1 MREVSTAPQ
10 SHRDGL
16 GIVPTN
22 FMTHGPR
29 TVPRVDYDRIFVLD
43 EDMKL
48 LGEYALRDDCPL
60 EYDDLRRAI
69 PASGMRHLLSFYQG
83 EYVFT
88 PFRVGGLWFVVLSRG
103 VPRIEDRGSI
113 GTLLAAMR
121 VHLPPSLSPTL
132 ASREA
137 ALRDRE
143 RELDGREA
151 LLSRKEQR
159 VVRLEEELAGATM
172 HMKELEAEVGARES
186 RLSALRDYA
195 LQMQRTIEP
204 ADSNPDATANGEAS
218 PPPDRVPV
226 PRPPVARPS
235 HDR

>member
-1 MREVSTAPQ
+1 VSTAPQ
-10 SHRDGL
+10 IHRDGL
-16 GIVPTN
+16 GVVPTN
-22 FMTHGPR
+22 FTTHGPR
-29 TVPRVDYDRIFVLD
+29 TVPRVDYDRIFVLS
-43 EDMKL
+43 EDTKL

-60 EYDDLRRAI
+60 EYDDLRRSM
-69 PASGMRHLLSFYQG
+69 PVSGMRHLRSFYQG

-121 VHLPPSLSPTL
+121 VHLPPSLSTTL
-132 ASREA
+132 ASQEA

-143 RELDGREA
+143 RELEAREA

-159 VVRLEEELAGATM
+159 VVHLEEELAAATK
-172 HMKELEAEVGARES
+172 HIEELEAEVGARGN

-195 LQMQRTIEP
+195 LHMQRTIQP
-204 ADSNPDATANGEAS
+204 ADSNPDVTAEGEGS
-218 PPPDRVPV
+218 PPLDRIPV
-226 PRPPVARPS
+226 PRSPVARPS

>member
-1 MREVSTAPQ
+1 MREVSKAPQ
-10 SHRDGL
+10 VHRDGL

-22 FMTHGPR
+22 FATHGPK

-43 EDMKL
+43 EDTKL

-60 EYDDLRRAI
+60 EYDDLRRSI
-69 PASGMRHLLSFYQG
+69 PGSGMRHLLSFYQG

-132 ASREA
+132 ASRET

-143 RELDGREA
+143 RKLDAREA

-159 VVRLEEELAGATM
+159 IVQLEDELAAATTHIEELQ
-172 HMKELEAEVGARES
+172 AEVGARER
-186 RLSALRDYA
+186 RLSALRDYT
-195 LQMQRTIEP
+195 LQMQRTIQP
-204 ADSNPDATANGEAS
+204 VDSNPDATANGEES
-218 PPPDRVPV
+218 LPLEKVQV